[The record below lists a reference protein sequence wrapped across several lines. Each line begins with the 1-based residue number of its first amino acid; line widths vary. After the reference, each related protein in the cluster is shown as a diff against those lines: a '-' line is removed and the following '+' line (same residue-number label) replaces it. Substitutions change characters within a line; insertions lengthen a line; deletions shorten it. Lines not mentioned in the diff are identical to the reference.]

1 MTKDMIFEVNQEI
14 ADLEQAMTNPN
25 LSSKKIFQLRLKI
38 RLKRSE
44 LRRLKK
50 RKDETDKTLEDK

>member
-44 LRRLKK
+44 LRRLKR
-50 RKDETDKTLEDK
+50 RKENETNKTI